1 MVNCNFYI
9 PLSDSHKYL
18 KLDYIN
24 ACYTIKSETAP
35 VDFDLYDTIN
45 RINFISYQRDYGIA
59 PIISINKNGDVKIGN
74 EIFNSIWHNVPSS
87 ARDLFDLEWTDGR
100 FGEYIV
106 ERIRQL
112 VFVPAGS
119 CRDFRFWVGNDSG
132 CVSIISF
139 SDMKTLMTMSHISVS
154 NIWDYYHVTKEEI
167 SQFVD
172 YRTNTTFPLCPNEK
186 TVFKIIDYINENY
199 KSRTTTSVSTDA
211 VTIGRKQYEIK
222 QTKKSMY
229 YLADFPAAEHRVLLK
244 SYIIAIFPWKRFVG
258 VFPEFETK
266 TELLKFVSR
275 IKNDRRFFERKDR

>member
-1 MVNCNFYI
+1 MVTCNFYI
-9 PLSDSHKYL
+9 PLSDTNKHLRIDYL
-18 KLDYIN
+18 NASYSVEAGAIN
-24 ACYTIKSETAP
+24 
-35 VDFDLYDTIN
+35 FDLFSAIN
-45 RINFISYQRDYGIA
+45 KGNFMAYQYDYGIT

-87 ARDLFDLEWTDGR
+87 ARDLFGWEWTDER

-119 CRDFRFWVGNDSG
+119 RWDFRFWVGNDSG
-132 CVSIISF
+132 RVSITSF
-139 SDMKTLMTMSHISVS
+139 SGMQTLMTMSHILIS

-172 YRTNTTFPLCPNEK
+172 YRIDTVFPLCPDEK
-186 TVFKIIDYINENY
+186 TVYKIIDYINENY
-199 KSRTTTSVSTDA
+199 KSGTTTSVSTDA
-211 VTIGRKQYEIK
+211 VTIGCKQYEIK
-222 QTKKSMY
+222 QTKKGMY
-229 YLADFPAAEHRVLLK
+229 YLADFPAAEHRILLK
-244 SYIIAIFPWKRFVG
+244 SYIIAFFPGKRFVG